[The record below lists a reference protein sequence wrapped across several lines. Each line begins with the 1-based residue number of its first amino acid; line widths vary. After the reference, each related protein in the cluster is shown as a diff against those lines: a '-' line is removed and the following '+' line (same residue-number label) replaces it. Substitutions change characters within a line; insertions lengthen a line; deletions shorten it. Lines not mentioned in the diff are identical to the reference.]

1 MYLIDHINEF
11 LEKWKEMITL
21 LIFLMTYLWV
31 AIGRGRR
38 IRLDRTGFALLGAF
52 TMVTLGCI
60 SFNEAV
66 DCIDFRTLALVF
78 ALMLISSQLHYAG
91 FYSEISRYFTRF
103 LGRPK
108 LFLFFMMMATAV
120 ASSFFNNTIIAL
132 AFAPLLT
139 SVLIKKGLNPIP
151 FLMGLCM
158 TNNGCLTI
166 IGNPQNIL
174 VGQLGHVD
182 FMDYALY
189 AFVPVMASAL
199 ACYGVCVFLGRHY
212 LYLRND
218 QVVTDD
224 LNETDV
230 PFNLRGT
237 VKALS
242 MLLLMVLL
250 FIFTDW
256 DRGMISLSIAGL
268 LLCSQTLSSHKIL
281 SQVDWQT
288 ILLFIGLFVVVGA
301 FNQNG
306 LGRQLVDYL
315 TAKGLD
321 LANPVTMA
329 VSATAL
335 SNMINNTAAVMLL
348 GNIVDLAEY
357 GKAAYALALS
367 NALTGNLILVGSLS
381 NMVIISVVERAGSG
395 QKITFKLFF
404 YYGLPCTV
412 LSLLILTAWLYFI

>member
-1 MYLIDHINEF
+1 MPLIDYINQF

-21 LIFLMTYLWV
+21 SIFLMTYLCV
-31 AIGRGRR
+31 AIGQGKK

-52 TMVTLGCI
+52 TMVTLGCLG
-60 SFNEAV
+60 FNEAV
-66 DCIDFRTLALVF
+66 GCIDFRTLALVF
-78 ALMLISSQLHYAG
+78 TLMLISSQLHYAG
-91 FYSEISRYFTRF
+91 FYSEISRYFARF
-103 LGRPK
+103 LDKPK
-108 LFLFFMMMATAV
+108 MFLFVMMMSTAV

-132 AFAPLLT
+132 AFAPLLA
-139 SVLIKKGLNPIP
+139 SVLIQKGLNPVP

-174 VGQLGHVD
+174 VGQLGHID
-182 FMDYALY
+182 FMDYTLY

-199 ACYGVCVFLGRHY
+199 ACYGVCVFLGRNH

-218 QVVTDD
+218 RAVKVDVG
-224 LNETDV
+224 EAAV

-237 VKALS
+237 FKGLGT
-242 MLLLMVLL
+242 LLLMVLL

-256 DRGMISLSIAGL
+256 DRGMISLSIAGF
-268 LLCSQTLSSHKIL
+268 LLCSQTLSSHEIL
-281 SQVDWQT
+281 SRVDWQT

-301 FNQNG
+301 FNLNG
-306 LGRQLVDYL
+306 LGMQMVDFL
-315 TAKGLD
+315 TARGLD
-321 LANPVTMA
+321 LTSPVTMA

-335 SNMINNTAAVMLL
+335 SNVINNTAAVMLL

-357 GKAAYALALS
+357 GKTAYALALS

-381 NMVIISVVERAGSG
+381 NMVIIRVVERAGAG

-404 YYGLPCTV
+404 HYGLPCTA
-412 LSLLILTAWLYFI
+412 LSLLILTGWLYFV